1 MPRSATT
8 RARWQPPRESP
19 SRASTLGR
27 ADWTYDTADR
37 PRHRRPGNQCRR
49 RVPGRA
55 SDRFARLACRA
66 AVCQRRLLL
75 GRPALYA
82 TRRIPVGPVIDDIDG
97 ARAGLAAGLDAAAAS
112 GPLNRAPTLPSLA
125 GGGAKMKTGPMDN
138 VTLSRAIMGTSL
150 GFHIV
155 FAVLGVG
162 MPLLLAIAE
171 GIGLW
176 RRDPIWLALARRWA
190 KAFALIFAIG
200 AVSGTAL
207 SFELGL
213 LWPGFMA
220 FSGSIIGLPFSAEG
234 FAFFIEAIFL
244 GLYLYGW
251 NRLRPVQH
259 GLTGLPFAA
268 SGAAS
273 STFVVMANAWM
284 NTPSV
289 FTLTNGRLTAVDP
302 LSAAL
307 NPSTLTETTHML
319 VSAYVVTGFVVA
331 AVYAAGMLRGRA
343 DSFHHRG
350 LMLGMAM
357 AAVAIVLAGI
367 TGDNSARFTYGAQPA
382 KFAAMEALYATT
394 RGAPLHIG
402 GIPSDSQGRLL
413 YAIEIPYGL
422 SLLAAF
428 DPNAEV
434 RGLDSFPADQRPN
447 TVVVHLSF
455 DAMVGLGIGLG
466 LLALVFWF
474 LAWRLRRVPTNR
486 LLLWGLVAAG
496 PAAVITMEAGWFVT
510 EFGRQPWIVYGII
523 RTTAAATSAPGLGL
537 VFAVFAA
544 IYIALAV
551 TLSRL
556 LLLLARHNRERSEP
570 KP

>member
-1 MPRSATT
+1 
-8 RARWQPPRESP
+8 
-19 SRASTLGR
+19 
-27 ADWTYDTADR
+27 
-37 PRHRRPGNQCRR
+37 
-49 RVPGRA
+49 
-55 SDRFARLACRA
+55 
-66 AVCQRRLLL
+66 
-75 GRPALYA
+75 
-82 TRRIPVGPVIDDIDG
+82 
-97 ARAGLAAGLDAAAAS
+97 
-112 GPLNRAPTLPSLA
+112 
-125 GGGAKMKTGPMDN
+125 
-138 VTLSRAIMGTSL
+138 MGTSL

-162 MPLLLAIAE
+162 VPLLMATAE

-176 RRDPIWLALARRWA
+176 RRDPTWMMLARRWSS
-190 KAFALIFAIG
+190 AFGILFAVG
-200 AVSGTAL
+200 AVSGTVL

-220 FSGSIIGLPFSAEG
+220 FSGSVIGLPFSAEG
-234 FAFFIEAIFL
+234 FAFFLEAIFL

-251 NRLRPVQH
+251 DRLRPFH
-259 GLTGLPFAA
+259 HWLTGLPVAA

-273 STFVVMANAWM
+273 SIFVVMANSWM
-284 NTPSV
+284 NTPSGFKLV
-289 FTLTNGRLTAVDP
+289 GGHLASVDP
-302 LSAAL
+302 LAAAF
-307 NPSTLTETTHML
+307 NPSTPTETIHML

-331 AVYAAGMLRGRA
+331 AVYAAGMLRGRHDA
-343 DSFHHRG
+343 IHRRG
-350 LMLGMAM
+350 LLLGMAM

-367 TGDNSARFTYGAQPA
+367 TGDNSARFTYGAQPV
-382 KFAAMEALYATT
+382 KFAAMEGLYATT

-413 YAIEIPYGL
+413 YAIEVPYGL

-434 RGLDSFPADQRPN
+434 RGLDSFPADLRPN
-447 TVVVHLSF
+447 TIVVHLSF
-455 DAMVGLGIGLG
+455 DTMVGLGIGLG

-474 LAWRLRRVPTNR
+474 LVWRSRSVPGNR
-486 LLLWGLVAAG
+486 LLLWCLVAAG

-537 VFAVFAA
+537 VFVVFTA
-544 IYIALAV
+544 IYVALAV

-556 LLLLARHNRERSEP
+556 LLLLAGHNREAS
-570 KP
+570 KKA